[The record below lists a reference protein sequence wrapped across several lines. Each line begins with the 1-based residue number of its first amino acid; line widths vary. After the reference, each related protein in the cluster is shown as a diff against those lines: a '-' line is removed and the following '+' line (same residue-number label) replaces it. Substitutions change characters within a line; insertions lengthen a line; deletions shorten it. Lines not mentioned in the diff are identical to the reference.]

1 VNTAN
6 VGLAACFEFKGQRE
20 FLHRNLSLAV
30 RTSSVDVVAVESFV
44 KHHNRNVAHRA
55 QVCEL
60 QVLQREPVFDDRQK
74 SQYVLR

>member
-6 VGLAACFEFKGQRE
+6 VGLAARFEFKSQRE

-55 QVCEL
+55 KVCEL

-74 SQYVLR
+74 SKYVLR